1 MIVMQ
6 PRSVLAHDGFLG
18 SIFLTLIFFTSFITG
33 CGGHGTFRMPEPIPS
48 DQRPVPEPKE
58 KSINIAAD
66 GFDKQFAEQ
75 VEQSLDLSR
84 QVRNLTGKRQGAI
97 NVNAFGEVVNSSW
110 FTNRNGL
117 KRMSIAEVRRGSD
130 SGEGPDTSGTW
141 TVIRAKAEGRT
152 PGFTIQDS
160 RGDRYIIKFDPKGYS
175 ELVTGAEVVSTKLF
189 HAAGYHV
196 PENYIAYFDPRILKL
211 GQKVKFTDEKGR
223 KRFMEQKDLDEILER
238 VERLDDGRFR
248 VVASKY
254 IAGILKGPIKYKS
267 TRNDDLNDII
277 PHQHR
282 RELRGLR
289 VIAAW
294 LNHYDTKANNS
305 LTAYIP
311 EGYMKHYLIDFGGTL
326 GGKASGPKPPEI
338 GHENGVDP
346 HQILKNIVTLG
357 FYVRP
362 WEKVKPIHY
371 PSIGYFRSDIFH
383 PQKYKFLTPNPAFE
397 NMTNLDGY
405 WGAKIVMS
413 FTDEQ
418 IKAAVQEGGYSDPQ
432 AADYLLKTLIERRD
446 IVGWYWFSRMNP
458 LDRFELREMHNGK
471 AALCFVDLAVETG
484 LESAAESRYRYDL
497 WRNGELVE
505 KSRAVEGTCL
515 ALPPS
520 ASDEILWEFR
530 IQTQRGANGKWSK
543 WVLVYLRSDHVSGK
557 LTLLGLKR
565 QE

>member
-1 MIVMQ
+1 MIVMR
-6 PRSVLAHDGFLG
+6 PKWLLVRYVFLG
-18 SIFLTLIFFTSFITG
+18 FIFLMLTLFTSLITG
-33 CGGHGTFRMPEPIPS
+33 CGSGGKFRIPEPIPS
-48 DQRPVPEPKE
+48 DRQPVPEPKSR
-58 KSINIAAD
+58 KINIVAN

-196 PENYIAYFDPRILKL
+196 PENYIAYFHPSILKL
-211 GQKVKFTDEKGR
+211 GEKGR

-238 VERLDDGRFR
+238 IEHLPDGRIR
-248 VVASKY
+248 VVASQF
-254 IAGILKGPIKYKS
+254 ISGIPKGPFKYKG
-267 TRNDDLNDII
+267 TRKDDLNDII

-294 LNHYDTKANNS
+294 LNHFDTKANNS
-305 LTAYIP
+305 LTAYTP
-311 EGYMKHYLIDFGGTL
+311 EGYMKHYLIDFGSTL
-326 GGKASGPKPPEI
+326 GGKANGPKPPDI
-338 GHENGVDP
+338 GHENMVDP
-346 HQILKNIVTLG
+346 HQILLNIVTLG

-383 PQKYKFLTPNPAFE
+383 PQKYKFIIPNPAFE

-418 IKAAVQEGGYSDPQ
+418 IKAAVQEGGYSDPE

-446 IVGWYWFSRMNP
+446 IVGRYWFSRMNP
-458 LDRFELREMHNGK
+458 LDRFELREMRNGK

-505 KSRAVEGTCL
+505 KSKPVEGTCV

-530 IQTQRGANGKWSK
+530 IQTQRASNGKWSK